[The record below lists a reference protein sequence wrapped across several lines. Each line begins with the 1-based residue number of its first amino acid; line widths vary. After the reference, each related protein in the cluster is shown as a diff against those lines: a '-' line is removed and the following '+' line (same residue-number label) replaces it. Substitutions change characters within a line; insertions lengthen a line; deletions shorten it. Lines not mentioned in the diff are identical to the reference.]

1 MLFHLVLED
10 LGDVITATSLC
21 GLGQTAATPVLSTLH
36 YFRGEYE
43 AHVGEKTCPAH
54 ACKALLSYFV
64 TEKCIGCTRCAR
76 GCPASCI
83 AGKPKERHVID
94 TARCVKCGACAAVCP
109 VGAVV
114 KR

>member
-1 MLFHLVLED
+1 MTGV
-10 LGDVITATSLC
+10 
-21 GLGQTAATPVLSTLH
+21 QTCALPIFLSTLR
-36 YFRGEYE
+36 YFRNEYE
-43 AHVGEKTCPAH
+43 AHVMERSCPAH

-94 TARCVKCGACAAVCP
+94 PARCVKCETCAAACP
-109 VGAVV
+109 VGAIV